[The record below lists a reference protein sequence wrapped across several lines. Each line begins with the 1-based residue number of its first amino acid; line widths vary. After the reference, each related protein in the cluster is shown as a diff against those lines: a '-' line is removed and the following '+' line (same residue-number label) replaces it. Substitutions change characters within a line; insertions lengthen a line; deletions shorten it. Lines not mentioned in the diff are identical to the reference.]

1 MAKKENVNSMKDGD
15 LSNIIVLRSVWGKAN
30 QNYIIQPQRDQYG
43 QYPKCVRRVDANGD
57 MILSEQDKSGSL
69 DGLIPENE
77 QIVVHDGTTFDLNNE
92 HQAAEWEAIKN
103 CFLIAPDRYAKDER
117 GNYLIDG
124 STDLN
129 SHSNFGRASRYG
141 RAELYIERPG
151 MEAKKRLTTRKLRL
165 QAQNFIMQD
174 ESGYEGWLRMAK
186 ILGRNMQNQPA
197 ADVEEFLFS
206 VAEKT
211 PEKVI
216 ELYTG
221 GDIQL
226 RLLFSTAKEKKV
238 IKLKNKIYYY
248 GEDQNI
254 ILGAS
259 EEAVIDWM
267 KNPKNAKALAL
278 IRQDTFPEMF
288 GND

>member
-1 MAKKENVNSMKDGD
+1 MANKGNVNSVKDGD

-30 QNYIIQPQRDQYG
+30 QNYVLQPQRDKYG
-43 QYPKCVRRVDANGD
+43 QLPKCVRRVNAQGD
-57 MILSEQDKSGSL
+57 MILSEKDREGSL
-69 DGLIPENE
+69 EGLIPEDE
-77 QIVVHDGTTFDLNNE
+77 QIVVHDGTVFDLNNE
-92 HQAAEWEAIKN
+92 RQAAEWEAIKN
-103 CFLIAPDRYAKDER
+103 CFLIAPDRYAKDDK

-124 STDLN
+124 STDIN
-129 SHSNFGRASRYG
+129 SINNFGRASRYG
-141 RAELYIERPG
+141 KAELYIERPG
-151 MEAKKRLTTRKLRL
+151 MEAKKRLTARKLRL
-165 QAQNFIMQD
+165 QAQNFIVQD
-174 ESGYEGWLRMAK
+174 ESGYEGWLRMARV
-186 ILGRNMQNQPA
+186 LGRNMSNQPA

-211 PEKVI
+211 PEKII

-238 IKLKNKIYYY
+238 IKKNKNIYYY
-248 GEDQNI
+248 GDDQQK

-267 KNPKNAKALAL
+267 KDSKNAKVLEL
-278 IRQDTFPEMF
+278 IRHDTFPEMF
-288 GND
+288 GE

>member
-1 MAKKENVNSMKDGD
+1 MAKKENVNSIKDGD

-30 QNYIIQPQRDQYG
+30 QNYVLQPQRDKYG
-43 QYPKCVRRVDANGD
+43 QLPKCVRRVNAQGD
-57 MILSEQDKSGSL
+57 MILSEADKAGSL
-69 DGLIPENE
+69 EGLIPEDE
-77 QIVVHDGTTFDLNNE
+77 QIVVHDGTVFDLSNE
-92 HQAAEWEAIKN
+92 RQAAEWEAIKN
-103 CFLIAPDRYAKDER
+103 CFLIAPDRYAKDDK

-124 STDLN
+124 STNIN
-129 SHSNFGRASRYG
+129 SVNNFGRGSRYG

-151 MEAKKRLTTRKLRL
+151 MEAQKKLTARKLKL
-165 QAQNFIMQD
+165 QAQNFIVQD
-174 ESGYEGWLRMAK
+174 DSGYEGWLRMARV
-186 ILGRNMQNQPA
+186 LGRNMTNQPA

-211 PEKVI
+211 PEKII

-238 IKLKNKIYYY
+238 IKKKQNVYYY
-248 GEDQNI
+248 GNDQEI
-254 ILGAS
+254 ILGGS

-267 KNPKNAKALAL
+267 KNPKNAKALEL
-278 IRQDTFPEMF
+278 IRHDTFPEMF
-288 GND
+288 GE

>member
-1 MAKKENVNSMKDGD
+1 MANKGNVNSVKDGD

-30 QNYIIQPQRDQYG
+30 QNYVLQPQRDKYG
-43 QYPKCVRRVDANGD
+43 QLPKCVRRVNAQGD
-57 MILSEQDKSGSL
+57 MILSEKDKEGSL
-69 DGLIPENE
+69 EGLIPEDE
-77 QIVVHDGTTFDLNNE
+77 QIVVHDGTVFDLNNE
-92 HQAAEWEAIKN
+92 RQAAEWEAIKN
-103 CFLIAPDRYAKDER
+103 CFLIAPDRYAKDDK

-124 STDLN
+124 STDIN
-129 SHSNFGRASRYG
+129 SINNFGRASRYG
-141 RAELYIERPG
+141 KAELYIERPG
-151 MEAKKRLTTRKLRL
+151 MEAKKKLTARKLRL
-165 QAQNFIMQD
+165 QAQNFIVQD
-174 ESGYEGWLRMAK
+174 EGGYEGWLRMARV
-186 ILGRNMQNQPA
+186 LGRNMSNQPA

-211 PEKVI
+211 PEKII

-238 IKLKNKIYYY
+238 IKKNKNIYYY
-248 GEDQNI
+248 GDDQQK

-267 KNPKNAKALAL
+267 KDSKNAKVLEL
-278 IRQDTFPEMF
+278 IRHDTFPEMF
-288 GND
+288 GE

>member
-1 MAKKENVNSMKDGD
+1 MTKKENVNSIKDGD

-30 QNYIIQPQRDQYG
+30 QNYVLQPQRDKNG
-43 QYPKCVRRVDANGD
+43 QWPQCVRRVDVNGD
-57 MILSEQDKSGSL
+57 MILSENDKAGNL
-69 DGLIPENE
+69 DNLVPEDE
-77 QIVVHDGTTFDLNNE
+77 QIVVHDGTVFDLNKP
-92 HQAAEWEAIKN
+92 HQAAQWEAIKN
-103 CFLIAPDRYAKDER
+103 CFLIAPDRYAKDEK

-124 STDLN
+124 STDIN
-129 SHSNFGRASRYG
+129 SQNNFGRASRYG

-151 MEAKKRLTTRKLRL
+151 MEAKKRLTVRKLKL
-165 QAQNFIMQD
+165 QAQNFILND
-174 ESGYEGWLRMAK
+174 EGGYEGWLRMARV
-186 ILGRNMQNQPA
+186 LGRNMSNLPA

-211 PEKVI
+211 PEKII

-238 IKLKNKIYYY
+238 IKRRQNIYYY
-248 GEDQNI
+248 GNDQQV

-267 KNPKNAKALAL
+267 KDPKNVKTLEL
-278 IRQDTFPEMF
+278 IRHDTFPEMF
-288 GND
+288 GE

>member
-1 MAKKENVNSMKDGD
+1 MANKGNVNSVKDGD

-30 QNYIIQPQRDQYG
+30 QNYVLQPQRDKYG
-43 QYPKCVRRVDANGD
+43 QLPKCVRRVNAQGD
-57 MILSEQDKSGSL
+57 MILSEKDREGSL
-69 DGLIPENE
+69 EGLIPEDE
-77 QIVVHDGTTFDLNNE
+77 QIVVHDGTVFDLNNE
-92 HQAAEWEAIKN
+92 RQAAEWEAIKN
-103 CFLIAPDRYAKDER
+103 CFLIAPDRYAKDDK

-124 STDLN
+124 STDAN
-129 SHSNFGRASRYG
+129 SINNFGRASRYG

-151 MEAKKRLTTRKLRL
+151 MEAKKRLTARKLRL
-165 QAQNFIMQD
+165 QAQNFIVQD
-174 ESGYEGWLRMAK
+174 EGGYEGWLRMARV
-186 ILGRNMQNQPA
+186 LGRNMSNQPA

-211 PEKVI
+211 PEKII

-238 IKLKNKIYYY
+238 IKKNKNIYYY
-248 GEDQNI
+248 GDDQQK

-267 KNPKNAKALAL
+267 KDSKNAKVLEL
-278 IRQDTFPEMF
+278 IRHDTFPEMF
-288 GND
+288 GE

>member
-1 MAKKENVNSMKDGD
+1 M
-15 LSNIIVLRSVWGKAN
+15 
-30 QNYIIQPQRDQYG
+30 QPQRDKYG
-43 QYPKCVRRVDANGD
+43 QLPKCVRRVDVNGD
-57 MILSEQDKSGSL
+57 MILSEADKSGSL
-69 DGLIPENE
+69 EGLIPEDE
-77 QIVVHDGTTFDLNNE
+77 QIVVHDGTVFDLNNE
-92 HQAAEWEAIKN
+92 RQNAEWEAIKN
-103 CFLIAPDRYAKDER
+103 CFLIAPDRYAKDDK

-124 STDLN
+124 TTDIN
-129 SHSNFGRASRYG
+129 SQTNFGRASRYG

-151 MEAKKRLTTRKLRL
+151 MEAKKRLTVRKLKL

-174 ESGYEGWLRMAK
+174 EAGYEGWLRMARV
-186 ILGRNMQNQPA
+186 LGRNMSNQPA

-211 PEKVI
+211 PEKII

-238 IKLKNKIYYY
+238 IKRRQNIYYY
-248 GEDQNI
+248 GDDQQI

-267 KNPKNAKALAL
+267 KDPKNVKALEL
-278 IRQDTFPEMF
+278 IRHDTFPEMF
-288 GND
+288 GE

>member
-30 QNYIIQPQRDQYG
+30 QNYVLQPQRDKYG
-43 QYPKCVRRVDANGD
+43 QLPKCVRRVNALGD
-57 MILSEQDKSGSL
+57 MILLEEDKKLENL
-69 DGLIPENE
+69 DGLIPEDE
-77 QIVVHDGTTFDLNNE
+77 QIIVHDGTVFDLNNPR
-92 HQAAEWEAIKN
+92 QAAEWQAIEN
-103 CFLIAPDRYAKDER
+103 CFLIAPDRYAKDAN

-124 STDLN
+124 STDIN
-129 SHSNFGRASRYG
+129 SVNNFGRGSRYG

-151 MEAKKRLTTRKLRL
+151 MEAKKRLTVRKLKL
-165 QAQNFIMQD
+165 QAQNFIVQD
-174 ESGYEGWLRMAK
+174 DGGYEGWLRMAK
-186 ILGRNMQNQPA
+186 ILGRNMSNQPA

-211 PEKVI
+211 PEKI
-216 ELYTG
+216 IQLYTG

-226 RLLFSTAKEKKV
+226 RLLFSTAKERKV
-238 IKLKNKIYYY
+238 IKKNKSIYYY
-248 GEDQNI
+248 GDDQQK

-267 KNPKNAKALAL
+267 KDPKNAKVLEL
-278 IRQDTFPEMF
+278 IRHDTFPEMF
-288 GND
+288 GE

>member
-1 MAKKENVNSMKDGD
+1 MANKGNVNSVKDGD

-30 QNYIIQPQRDQYG
+30 QNYVLQPQRDKYG
-43 QYPKCVRRVDANGD
+43 QLPKCVRRVNAQGD
-57 MILSEQDKSGSL
+57 MILSEKDKEGSL
-69 DGLIPENE
+69 EGLIPEDE
-77 QIVVHDGTTFDLNNE
+77 QIVVHDGTVFDLNNE
-92 HQAAEWEAIKN
+92 RQAAEWEAIKN
-103 CFLIAPDRYAKDER
+103 CFLIAPDRYAKDDK

-124 STDLN
+124 STDIN
-129 SHSNFGRASRYG
+129 SINNFGRASRYG
-141 RAELYIERPG
+141 KAELYIERPG
-151 MEAKKRLTTRKLRL
+151 MEAKKKLTARKLRL
-165 QAQNFIMQD
+165 QAQNFIVQD
-174 ESGYEGWLRMAK
+174 EGGYEGWLRMARV
-186 ILGRNMQNQPA
+186 LGRNMSNQPA

-211 PEKVI
+211 PEKII

-238 IKLKNKIYYY
+238 IKKNKNIYYY
-248 GEDQNI
+248 GNDQQK

-267 KNPKNAKALAL
+267 KDSKNAKVLEL
-278 IRQDTFPEMF
+278 IRHDTFPEMF
-288 GND
+288 GE